1 MNRVPVTAQCH
12 HANIAVLKFF
22 IPRAQLG
29 WISQELFHGTMF
41 RSRITARPNLD
52 RLHAPAGKF
61 FDHLIEGYVW
71 ERRIEN
77 SDRNLP
83 CCPRGSWTRAGL
95 LRGYGT
101 KL

>member
-41 RSRITARPNLD
+41 RSRIAARPNIY
-52 RLHAPAGKF
+52 RLHAPAGKLF
-61 FDHLIEGYVW
+61 EPLTAGHVW
-71 ERRIEN
+71 ERTIEN

-83 CCPRGSWTRAGL
+83 SSPRGCWTRAPR
-95 LRGYGT
+95 LRGDGPT
-101 KL
+101 P